1 MKKLN
6 QTELAVLA
14 KKIQERLH
22 NMVVEAQNQNDKEF
36 DKLNA
41 AAAKAALRQFKKLSP
56 TAKSFLAKCSLRF
69 RDLDSLKEED
79 ILKEL
84 RPAQTKIDINYKI
97 HSKILD
103 ALILAQITS
112 PDVESLCNAVANQFV
127 KTPLK

>member
-6 QTELAVLA
+6 QTELAVLG
-14 KKIQERLH
+14 KKIKERLRI
-22 NMVVEAQNQNDKEF
+22 MAKEAQNQTNEEA

-56 TAKSFLAKCSLRF
+56 AAKKFMAKLSSRF
-69 RDLDSLKEED
+69 RDIDTLTEED

-84 RPAQTKIDINYKI
+84 RPAQTKINTDYEYNG
-97 HSKILD
+97 KILD

-112 PDVESLCNAVANQFV
+112 PDVESLCNTAANQFV
-127 KTPLK
+127 KTSSN